1 MSQLVSILR
10 QRWVWIV
17 GLILVLGFVAAN
29 LRSEPPGYVVVLD
42 GLDEP
47 RGLSVLSD
55 GRLCVA
61 EAGRLAEGQKVEEG
75 PTANRAPTG
84 AVSCVDTQ
92 GVRQRIVEQLPYVFY
107 NVTGVSAGPADI
119 AELDGELYLL
129 TGEGEGT
136 YARTLLKITDPTGP
150 PEVVADFLEF
160 AVATAEPNFFDEI
173 DIFSNPYAM
182 MADPTNDGFLVT
194 DGATGFV
201 LAAGI
206 DGDIEVFSTVEGHEV
221 LTGIAFG
228 PGAVP
233 YVTSFSQ
240 LPHDTGD
247 GSVLRLAS
255 DGSFSVVADGL
266 TTPID
271 LAFDSEGRMYVLE
284 FIDGTT
290 TDHPYIG
297 KVGRL
302 LRLERDGDRWTAP
315 VVLVERLPFP
325 TAVLINQNSIYIS
338 VNGAFRGPGTG
349 LVVRFDDLLS
359 QPSNDPTIRF
369 VDPSS

>member
-1 MSQLVSILR
+1 MSRLVSSLR

-17 GLILVLGFVAAN
+17 VLVLLLAVVAAN
-29 LRSEPPGYVVVLD
+29 LRSENLGYVVVLD

-47 RGLSVLSD
+47 RGLRVLLD

-84 AVSCVDTQ
+84 AVSCVDAE

-119 AELDGELYLL
+119 GELDGELYLL
-129 TGEGEGT
+129 TGEGEGM

-150 PEVVADFLEF
+150 PDVVADFLEF

-182 MADPTNDGFLVT
+182 MVDPTNDRFLVT

-206 DGDIEVFSTVEGHEV
+206 EGDIEVFSTVEGHEV

-228 PGAVP
+228 PGGHP

-247 GSVLRLAS
+247 GSVLRLEP
-255 DGSFSVVADGL
+255 DGSISVAADGL

-271 LAFDSEGRMYVLE
+271 LGFDSEGRMYVLE

-290 TDHPYIG
+290 TEHPYIG

-325 TAVLINQNSIYIS
+325 TALLMHRNSIYIS
-338 VNGAFRGPGTG
+338 VNGAFSGPGTG

-359 QPSNDPTIRF
+359 QPLSDPPIRF